1 MRQDS
6 WPVTSPCQGHES
18 PGKAAE
24 RSKPKEAEETRHE
37 VQHVILSRTLCVE
50 GSPGAVSHAGGHGAR
65 WGLVS
70 EVTRSCRDAL
80 AAGSSPSG
88 RVWVSAGSS
97 PRASREARLVRPP
110 GAGGGSE
117 RSALAREG
125 SAWRGSRS
133 SQAARAAL

>member
-88 RVWVSAGSS
+88 RVRVSAGSS